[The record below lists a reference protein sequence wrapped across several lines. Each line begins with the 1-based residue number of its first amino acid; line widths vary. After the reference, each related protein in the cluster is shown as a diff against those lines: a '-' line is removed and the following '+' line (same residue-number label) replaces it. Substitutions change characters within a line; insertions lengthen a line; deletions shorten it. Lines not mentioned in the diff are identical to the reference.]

1 MISKSFVPIEDSRRT
16 LAAQVQERIREAILK
31 QTLKAGER
39 IDQNKLAEQLQVS
52 MAPIREALKGLEAE
66 GLVMI
71 QPRRG
76 AFVVEVSISDM
87 DKLYFTRGLIE
98 GEAIY
103 HAVPSLTEA
112 NFAELQEMI
121 EKIGRLQN
129 EDLPPVTDQM
139 RETYGMES
147 SSAFQTQI
155 YGALQGVMDALYTA
169 KGQVDDAVSN
179 MASTGQFDAQ
189 TDMDVPVDGMD
200 DGMGMEDPT
209 AMDADA
215 GMDADL
221 DNIAGDLDAEDEFGG
236 AAEEEPLGRSKKME
250 SAANLK
256 RKVLEMQKLVEKAK
270 KLREARA

>member
-98 GEAIY
+98 GEAIF
-103 HAVPSLTEA
+103 HAVPNLTDA
-112 NFAELQEMI
+112 HFAELQEMI
-121 EKIGRLQN
+121 DAMRRATSINDITTYIGLNHQFH
-129 EDLPPVTDQM
+129 VH
-139 RETYGMES
+139 
-147 SSAFQTQI
+147 I
-155 YGALQGVMDALYTA
+155 YSV
-169 KGQVDDAVSN
+169 
-179 MASTGQFDAQ
+179 
-189 TDMDVPVDGMD
+189 
-200 DGMGMEDPT
+200 
-209 AMDADA
+209 
-215 GMDADL
+215 L
-221 DNIAGDLDAEDEFGG
+221 DNPHLMQVIQTLWE
-236 AAEEEPLGRSKKME
+236 RSELYRFRYMFMTRDTE
-250 SAANLK
+250 SIHQEHDGI
-256 RKVLEMQKLVEKAK
+256 LEACRLRDQKLAK
-270 KLREARA
+270 ERAQEHIYLTQRGLHDQFNGNASKVTPRHEQ

>member
-76 AFVVEVSISDM
+76 AFVVEVSITDM

-103 HAVPSLTEA
+103 HAVPFLTD
-112 NFAELQEMI
+112 NDFDDLQEMI
-121 EKIGRLQN
+121 DSMRRATAINDISTYIGLQ
-129 EDLPPVTDQM
+129 DHSG
-139 RETYGMES
+139 RY
-147 SSAFQTQI
+147 FR
-155 YGALQGVMDALYTA
+155 
-169 KGQVDDAVSN
+169 
-179 MASTGQFDAQ
+179 STGSDY
-189 TDMDVPVDGMD
+189 
-200 DGMGMEDPT
+200 
-209 AMDADA
+209 A
-215 GMDADL
+215 G
-221 DNIAGDLDAEDEFGG
+221 
-236 AAEEEPLGRSKKME
+236 E
-250 SAANLK
+250 SF
-256 RKVLEMQKLVEKAK
+256 EC
-270 KLREARA
+270 